1 MLDEMEAGRLQ
12 QTWFLSLFSIIVTNK
27 RRDLVV
33 WNDKDKK
40 AMLLELTVSW
50 DEHFELAKQRKLKR
64 YEELIEEYEEH
75 KWEIEFY
82 HVVENVV
89 KK

>member
-50 DEHFELAKQRKLKR
+50 DENFELAKQRKLKR